1 VQSNQLTYFH
11 FLEICRLANHRWAND
26 QSTRGWIAG
35 KVRTHLNAETSHS
48 QFPVGNAKS
57 RSTKADPQTT
67 TDIPMHVLDTRW
79 PPFCIPKYHEMSRST
94 LLKTGGHINYEE
106 ARLIMKRRECRTQTS
121 WWWRTLTRNPNCD
134 MLPQERKKA
143 QVHILAQNRKDE
155 LHSQLSSL
163 PQHIACNQR
172 LAMFVVCKSTRI
184 HLQSCS
190 FVFK

>member
-1 VQSNQLTYFH
+1 LTYFH
-11 FLEICRLANHRWAND
+11 FLEICRLANHKWAND

-94 LLKTGGHINYEE
+94 LLKTVGYIKYEE

-121 WWWRTLTRNPNCD
+121 
-134 MLPQERKKA
+134 
-143 QVHILAQNRKDE
+143 
-155 LHSQLSSL
+155 
-163 PQHIACNQR
+163 
-172 LAMFVVCKSTRI
+172 
-184 HLQSCS
+184 
-190 FVFK
+190 